1 MGFREHKR
9 TRSAE
14 GTPGDEPPRGA
25 RHRLFLWPALL
36 LLGGLML
43 SYCVAR
49 LGHAADDAGRRTAVR
64 AELETIRS
72 ALSRELFG
80 AIHLTEGIS
89 GLVAIEGELQEEKFH
104 RLAAELIRRNK
115 LIHNVVV
122 APGNVVRFTFPME
135 GNERVIGLDYRE
147 NPAQW
152 PSVERMMRERRL
164 VLAGPVPLVQGGVG
178 VIGRSPIYVNDG
190 LGKGEERYWG
200 LTSTVIEF
208 EPLLASTPLVAAG
221 ARLTVALR
229 GADGLGE
236 DGGVFWGDPGVFAAS
251 PVTVQLPLPS
261 GSWQLA
267 AIPRGGWPPFRALA
281 STYFWAGVLVTGAL
295 ALLLLRLLLTGE
307 ARALE
312 VAQRRRAEAA
322 LTRSNRALRLFSEI
336 EDAIVRST
344 DEALLLAE
352 ICRVSVESVGYQMA
366 GIVRPGAPGSSRLIA
381 IAGPDDADLVFQ
393 EDGPAGKVIQAAV
406 RERAP
411 AVSWGAREPGAPTA
425 PGVRSLAST
434 IAIPLVVAQEVSAVL
449 AICTTEADA
458 FKAPEI
464 ELLENLGNS
473 LAYGLASLRA
483 SRELADSERQ
493 LKKVLRLAR
502 MGFWSWDR
510 RTNEILL
517 SDELYELYGFRSDAH
532 TPAQLLATSVHPDD
546 REAILEAFERA
557 KLGEATFPVD
567 HRVIRQDGELLW
579 VNVQAELSRDRFGKP
594 EALLGTIADITDR
607 VRASEQIQKLHE
619 DLQRHAAELER
630 RVAERT
636 AELVV
641 AKEAAESADRLKSSF
656 LATMSHEL
664 RTPLNSIIGFSGI
677 LLQNLA
683 GPLNDEQRRQLA
695 MVYSSANHLLAL
707 INDVLDLSK
716 IEAGQLPLAVEP
728 FDLRTSI
735 EKTVELV
742 RPQSAKKGLLVEV
755 VVDPDL
761 GTWTG
766 DRRRFE
772 QILLNLL
779 SNGIKFTEEGGVRV
793 EAKAG
798 DGEVSFA
805 VTDTGLGIKH
815 EEMDRLF
822 RPFSQLDGGINK
834 RHEGT
839 GLGLSICRRLVEM
852 FGGKLWVKSEWGRG
866 STLGFEL
873 PRPQKDQ

>member
-1 MGFREHKR
+1 MAPRQPESA
-9 TRSAE
+9 RSAE
-14 GTPGDEPPRGA
+14 GTPGGDESPRAA
-25 RHRLFLWPALL
+25 RYRLFLWPILL
-36 LLGGLML
+36 LLGGLVL

-49 LGHAADDAGRRTAVR
+49 LGHDSDDAVRRTAVR

-89 GLVAIEGELQEEKFH
+89 GLVAIEGDLPEEKFH
-104 RLAAELIRRNK
+104 RFAAELIRRNK

-122 APGNVVRFTFPME
+122 APGNVVRFTFPTA

-147 NPAQW
+147 NAAQW

-178 VIGRSPIYVNDG
+178 VIGRSPIYVNDAP
-190 LGKGEERYWG
+190 GKGEERYWG
-200 LTSTVIEF
+200 LTSTVIELDQ
-208 EPLLASTPLVAAG
+208 LLATTPLAAAG
-221 ARLTVALR
+221 ARLAVALR

-251 PVTVQLPLPS
+251 PVAVQLPLPS

-267 AIPRGGWPPFRALA
+267 AIPRGGWPPFRAL
-281 STYFWAGVLVTGAL
+281 SSPYFWAGGLVTGAL

-344 DEALLLAE
+344 DEAPLLAE

-366 GIVRPGAPGSSRLIA
+366 GIVRPGKPGASRLIA
-381 IAGPDDADLVFQ
+381 VAGPDDADTVFL
-393 EDGPAGKVIQAAV
+393 EDGPAGKVILAAV

-411 AVSWGAREPGAPTA
+411 AVSWGPREPGAHGA
-425 PGVRSLAST
+425 RALAST
-434 IAIPLVVAQEVSAVL
+434 IAIPLVVEQEVSAVL

-502 MGFWSWDR
+502 MGFWSWER

-517 SDELYELYGFRSDAH
+517 SDELYELYGFPGDAR
-532 TPAQLLATSVHPDD
+532 PSAQQIFATAIHPDD
-546 REAILEAFERA
+546 REAVLEAFERA
-557 KLGEATFPVD
+557 RLGEATFPVD
-567 HRVIRQDGELLW
+567 HRVIRQDGEILW
-579 VNVQAELSRDRFGKP
+579 VNVQAELSRDRYGKP

-607 VRASEQIQKLHE
+607 VGASEQIQKLHE

-677 LLQNLA
+677 LLQGLA
-683 GPLNDEQRRQLA
+683 GPLNDEQRHQLG

-707 INDVLDLSK
+707 INDVLDLSR
-716 IEAGQLPLAVEP
+716 IEAGQLLLAAEP
-728 FDLRTSI
+728 FDLRTAI
-735 EKTVELV
+735 EKTVALV
-742 RPQSAKKGLLVEV
+742 RPQSVKKGLMVDVEI
-755 VVDPDL
+755 DPDL

-779 SNGIKFTEEGGVRV
+779 SNSIKFTEEGGVRV

-822 RPFSQLDGGINK
+822 RPFSQLDGGINR

-839 GLGLSICRRLVEM
+839 GLGLSICRRLVEL
-852 FGGKLWVKSEWGRG
+852 FGGKLWVKSAWGRG
-866 STLGFEL
+866 STFGFEL
-873 PRPQKDQ
+873 PRPRKAP